1 MSVGHYCNR
10 EVVVVD
16 KHTEIRETAKLMRR
30 QHVGDLLVVEQRG
43 NETVPVGIVT
53 DRDLVI
59 EVLAQDLDP
68 DTVTVGDLMSFELVT
83 AQEDDE
89 LWETLNRMRSQGI
102 RRLPVVNP
110 RGGLVG
116 ILTADDVL
124 DLLAE
129 GLTGLVKLVRRE
141 IDRETQVRP

>member
-10 EVVVVD
+10 EVAVVD

-30 QHVGDLLVVEQRG
+30 QHVGDLVVVEQRG

-59 EVLAQDLDP
+59 EVLAQELDP

-83 AQEDDE
+83 AREDDE

-124 DLLAE
+124 DLFTE
-129 GLTGLVKLVRRE
+129 GLSDLAKLARRE
-141 IDRETQVRP
+141 IDREAQARP